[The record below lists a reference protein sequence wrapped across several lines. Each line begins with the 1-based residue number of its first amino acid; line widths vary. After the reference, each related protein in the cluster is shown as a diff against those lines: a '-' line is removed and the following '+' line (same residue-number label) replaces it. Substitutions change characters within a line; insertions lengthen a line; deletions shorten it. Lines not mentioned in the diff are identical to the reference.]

1 MSQYDLEEPLTS
13 TARPGK
19 YYSYGLKVNSD
30 TDFLLTKFNF
40 FLFCDM
46 TTASDSILTI
56 RIIKSFPYRNVKN
69 IILNHIDL
77 KQTTCNQ
84 LFKLIIDKINKE
96 GALKPYRGINYD
108 TIKIYTH
115 AHGTKSMNLVI
126 NLEHDIDD
134 TVNGSWVLDLS
145 EESGKKLSDYDI
157 GNETE
162 LSIFNNDDYLKYKS
176 NPEDKW

>member
-13 TARPGK
+13 TARP
-19 YYSYGLKVNSD
+19 
-30 TDFLLTKFNF
+30 
-40 FLFCDM
+40 
-46 TTASDSILTI
+46 
-56 RIIKSFPYRNVKN
+56 
-69 IILNHIDL
+69 
-77 KQTTCNQ
+77 
-84 LFKLIIDKINKE
+84 
-96 GALKPYRGINYD
+96 
-108 TIKIYTH
+108 
-115 AHGTKSMNLVI
+115 
-126 NLEHDIDD
+126 EHDIDD